1 MNLKPFEI
9 PESYQSYLTKFESD
23 PKDAIS
29 KLEAH
34 IEKRN
39 TGAVGYFFLAWLF
52 LKNEQKQEA
61 LDAALQA
68 KIRAPGSDFFE
79 RLHYYISH
87 PRAFEAWQ
95 PTSAKKAIANEIEG
109 ETSHPIHN
117 LDSLINKLSD
127 VESKRIKLK
136 ENQEDD
142 QDLSEK
148 SSDVDDIVT
157 ETLAVI
163 HEKQNNYLAA
173 ISTYRRLIES
183 HPKRKKHYE
192 KEIERIE
199 RLKSKK
205 SDDSDSV

>member
-1 MNLKPFEI
+1 MNLKSFEI
-9 PESYQSYLTKFESD
+9 PESYQSYLTKFESN
-23 PKDAIS
+23 PEEAIS
-29 KLEAH
+29 RLEAH
-34 IEKRN
+34 IEKRH

-52 LKNEQKQEA
+52 LKNEQKPEA

-87 PRAFEAWQ
+87 PRAFDAWQ
-95 PTSAKKAIANEIEG
+95 PNPLKKVTHEG
-109 ETSHPIHN
+109 SEDEASLPIQD

-127 VESKRIKLK
+127 AENKRIRLK
-136 ENQEDD
+136 EKEEDD
-142 QDLSEK
+142 QDLSVK

-173 ISTYRRLIES
+173 IATYKKLIES
-183 HPKRKKHYE
+183 HPKRTDHYE
-192 KEIERIE
+192 KEIARIQK
-199 RLKSKK
+199 LKTKQTE
-205 SDDSDSV
+205 DG

>member
-1 MNLKPFEI
+1 MLKPFEI
-9 PESYQSYLTKFESD
+9 PESYQSYLTKFETD
-23 PKDAIS
+23 PKEAIS
-29 KLEAH
+29 RLEAH

-39 TGAVGYFFLAWLF
+39 TGAVGYFFLAWLY

-87 PRAFEAWQ
+87 PKAFDAWQ
-95 PTSAKKAIANEIEG
+95 PTPVNRTGLHRERED
-109 ETSHPIHN
+109 EPSHPIHN

-127 VESKRIKLK
+127 AENSRIKLK
-136 ENQEDD
+136 EKEEEG

-163 HEKQNNYLAA
+163 HEKQKNFLAA
-173 ISTYRRLIES
+173 IDTYKKLIKN
-183 HPKRKKHYE
+183 HPKRQDHYK
-192 KEIERIE
+192 KEIKRIQK
-199 RLKSKK
+199 LKEDHSE
-205 SDDSDSV
+205 D

>member
-9 PESYQSYLTKFESD
+9 PESYQSYLTKFETD
-23 PKDAIS
+23 PKEAIS
-29 KLEAH
+29 RLEAH

-52 LKNEQKQEA
+52 LKNQQKQEA
-61 LDAALQA
+61 LNAALQA

-87 PRAFEAWQ
+87 PRAFDAWQ
-95 PTSAKKAIANEIEG
+95 PTPLKRVTPKEVEDEA
-109 ETSHPIHN
+109 THPIQN

-127 VESKRIKLK
+127 AENKRIKLK
-136 ENQEDD
+136 ENEEDD

-163 HEKQNNYLAA
+163 HEKQSNYIAA
-173 ISTYRRLIES
+173 IATYKKLIKS
-183 HPKRKKHYE
+183 HPKRSDHYE
-192 KEIERIE
+192 KEIRRIQ
-199 RLKSKK
+199 RLKTKK
-205 SDDSDSV
+205 TNDS